1 MTSSL
6 FTKKK
11 KLQSSEEAIRKSPD
25 ITDRLRLLE
34 QEVSRYREESRKS
47 QAEVERLIVALRDAE
62 TDKTSRDRKVTDLER
77 WESPTSTFI
86 PTWVSLDSHDPI
98 LCKNIPK
105 CSIYKRSN
113 PRDINCPLCVLP
125 ALEATSTLT
134 CFQPDV
140 ITHQYMWLF

>member
-34 QEVSRYREESRKS
+34 QEVSRYREESSKS

-62 TDKTSRDRKVTDLER
+62 TDKTSRDRKITDLER
-77 WESPTSTFI
+77 
-86 PTWVSLDSHDPI
+86 
-98 LCKNIPK
+98 
-105 CSIYKRSN
+105 
-113 PRDINCPLCVLP
+113 
-125 ALEATSTLT
+125 
-134 CFQPDV
+134 
-140 ITHQYMWLF
+140 